1 MNAEGPLA
9 ALQTDEWITKDT
21 TTRPVTHLDDQVW
34 ISRSVPRYNRLFTGF
49 KQVLEQLHS
58 ALSSGSAV
66 LIADP

>member
-34 ISRSVPRYNRLFTGF
+34 ISRSVPRSVAEKSTNSDVTYFPRYTRPFF
-49 KQVLEQLHS
+49 RF
-58 ALSSGSAV
+58 
-66 LIADP
+66 